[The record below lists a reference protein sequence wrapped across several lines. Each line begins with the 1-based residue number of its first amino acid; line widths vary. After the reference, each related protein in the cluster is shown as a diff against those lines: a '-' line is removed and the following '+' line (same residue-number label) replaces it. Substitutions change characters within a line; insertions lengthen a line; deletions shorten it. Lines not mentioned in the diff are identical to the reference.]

1 MASIVSPYGLKPI
14 NLIGGQSFNGGAP
27 REYSVIADTTAF
39 FLGDMISVSSAGL
52 LARVTTSPTAGTTA
66 GIIGVCAGVRYVNPG
81 TKQSLWAQYLP
92 ANATTAGFTD
102 IYVYVW
108 DDPDQIYQIQG
119 GTSSSGT
126 AALGSFNSGTN
137 GSGWRGAIGKNAAIG
152 TTTAPTNTVPG
163 ISGVSL
169 IVNTSATS
177 NGNGLVTTASAM
189 RILDFV
195 RGTELDA
202 YPEFIVKFNHGTHSY
217 YFSTGV

>member
-14 NLIGGQSFNGGAP
+14 NLIGGQSFNGASP

-52 LARVTTSPTAGTTA
+52 LARVTTTPTTGTTA

-92 ANATTAGFTD
+92 ANATSAGFTD
-102 IYVYVW
+102 IHVYVW
-108 DDPDQIYQIQG
+108 DDPDQVYQIQG
-119 GTSSSGT
+119 SAALGTFASGT
-126 AALGSFNSGTN
+126 AGSA
-137 GSGWRGAIGKNAAIG
+137 WRAAIGKNAAIG

-169 IVNTSATS
+169 LVGSNGAGITSAAA
-177 NGNGLVTTASAM
+177 GAL

-195 RGTELDA
+195 RGTELDNF
-202 YPEFIVKFNHGTHSY
+202 PEFVVKFNHGAHSY

>member
-1 MASIVSPYGLKPI
+1 MASTATPYGLKPI

-27 REYSVIADTTAF
+27 REYSVAADTTAF
-39 FLGDMISVSSAGL
+39 FLGDMISISAAGL
-52 LARVTTSPTAGTTA
+52 LARVTTSPTTGTTA
-66 GIIGVCAGVRYVNPG
+66 GIIGVCAGVRYTNVT

-102 IYVYVW
+102 VFVYVW

-119 GTSSSGT
+119 SGSLGT
-126 AALGSFNSGTN
+126 FNSGTS

-152 TTTAPTNTVPG
+152 NTTAPTNVTPG
-163 ISGVSL
+163 ISAVNLTVGTNGAG
-169 IVNTSATS
+169 IVAGSSGA
-177 NGNGLVTTASAM
+177 L

-195 RGTELDA
+195 RGTEQDA
-202 YPEFIVKFNHGTHSY
+202 YPEFIVKFNHGAHSY

>member
-52 LARVTTSPTAGTTA
+52 LARVTTSPTTGTTA

-108 DDPDQIYQIQG
+108 DDPDQVYQIQG
-119 GTSSSGT
+119 SAALGTFASGT
-126 AALGSFNSGTN
+126 AGSA
-137 GSGWRGAIGKNAAIG
+137 WRAAIGKNAAIG
-152 TTTAPTNTVPG
+152 TTAAPTNTVPG
-163 ISGVSL
+163 VSGVSL
-169 IVNTSATS
+169 TVGSNGAGITSAAA
-177 NGNGLVTTASAM
+177 GAL

-202 YPEFIVKFNHGTHSY
+202 YPEFIVKFNHGAHSY